1 MSIFDIA
8 EKHGWQDDY
17 GRWNFMDD
25 KLEDFVHEVRDEQML
40 RAVLRAIQDERY
52 ATAEVVLRT
61 MLRDRLDQPVKA
73 IYKEVMDSSYP
84 DGDGYWKDT
93 KENLA

>member
-8 EKHGWQDDY
+8 EKHGWQDDF
-17 GRWNFMDD
+17 GRWNFNDD
-25 KLEDFVHEVRDEQML
+25 GLEDFVHEVRDEQML
-40 RAVLRAIQDERY
+40 RAVLRAIQEERY

-61 MLRDRLDQPVKA
+61 MLRDKLDQPVKA

-93 KENLA
+93 KENVA

>member
-1 MSIFDIA
+1 MSIFDTA

-17 GRWNFMDD
+17 GRWNFNDD
-25 KLEDFVHEVRDEQML
+25 GLEDFVHEVRDEQML
-40 RAVLRAIQDERY
+40 RAVLRAIQEERY

-61 MLRDRLDQPVKA
+61 MLKDRLDQPVKA
-73 IYKEVMDSSYP
+73 IYKEVIDSSYP

-93 KENLA
+93 KENVA

>member
-17 GRWNFMDD
+17 GRWNFDGD
-25 KLEDFVHEVRDEQML
+25 GLEGFVSEVTDEQML

-61 MLRDRLDQPVKA
+61 MLRDRRDQPVKA

-84 DGDGYWKDT
+84 DGDGYWKEA

>member
-1 MSIFDIA
+1 
-8 EKHGWQDDY
+8 
-17 GRWNFMDD
+17 
-25 KLEDFVHEVRDEQML
+25 
-40 RAVLRAIQDERY
+40 
-52 ATAEVVLRT
+52 

-84 DGDGYWKDT
+84 DGDGYWKEA

>member
-8 EKHGWQDDY
+8 EKHGWQDDF
-17 GRWNFMDD
+17 GRWNFNDD
-25 KLEDFVHEVRDEQML
+25 DLRDFVYEVTDEQML
-40 RAVLRAIQDERY
+40 RAVLRAIQEERY

-61 MLRDRLDQPVKA
+61 MLKDRLDQPVKA
-73 IYKEVMDSSYP
+73 IYKEVIDSSYP

-93 KENLA
+93 KENVA

>member
-1 MSIFDIA
+1 MSIFNIA

-17 GRWNFMDD
+17 GRWNFNDD
-25 KLEDFVHEVRDEQML
+25 GLEDFVHEVRNEQML
-40 RAVLRAIQDERY
+40 RAVLRAIQEERY

-61 MLRDRLDQPVKA
+61 LLKGGPPKQ
-73 IYKEVMDSSYP
+73 VMDSSYP
-84 DGDGYWKDT
+84 DGDGYWKEA

>member
-8 EKHGWQDDY
+8 EKHGWQDDF
-17 GRWNFMDD
+17 GRWNFNDD
-25 KLEDFVHEVRDEQML
+25 DLRDFVYEVTDEQML
-40 RAVLRAIQDERY
+40 RAVLRAIQEERY

-73 IYKEVMDSSYP
+73 IYKEVIDSSYP

-93 KENLA
+93 KENVA

>member
-17 GRWNFMDD
+17 GRWNFNDD
-25 KLEDFVHEVRDEQML
+25 DLRDFVHEVRDEQML
-40 RAVLRAIQDERY
+40 RAVLRAIQEERY

-61 MLRDRLDQPVKA
+61 LLRAEPQKR
-73 IYKEVMDSSYP
+73 VMDSSYP
-84 DGDGYWKDT
+84 DGDGYWKDA

>member
-17 GRWNFMDD
+17 GRWNFNDD
-25 KLEDFVHEVRDEQML
+25 GLEDFVHEVRDEQML

-61 MLRDRLDQPVKA
+61 LLKA
-73 IYKEVMDSSYP
+73 EPQKQVMDSSYP
-84 DGDGYWKDT
+84 DGDGYWKEA
-93 KENLA
+93 KENVA

>member
-1 MSIFDIA
+1 
-8 EKHGWQDDY
+8 
-17 GRWNFMDD
+17 
-25 KLEDFVHEVRDEQML
+25 ML
-40 RAVLRAIQDERY
+40 RAVLRAIQEERY

-93 KENLA
+93 KENVA